1 MYFFRGIPNHL
12 ALLASVRSDTFIYF
26 ICATSFHNKVLL
38 LSALQ
43 TRLRRRT
50 FGTNTCVC
58 DCAVRQSS
66 PPPCYLTAP
75 YLALVSAEIN
85 NYMYVTSTLNVLC
98 HMNSK
103 SATICCTRGHSFITY
118 AQIPGF
124 QTHPH
129 TNKYAQIMT
138 SL

>member
-66 PPPCYLTAP
+66 PPPMLSYR
-75 YLALVSAEIN
+75 ALSGARFRRDKQLHVRHIDIERALSYEQQIGHN
-85 NYMYVTSTLNVLC
+85 LLHKGPFIYNVRT
-98 HMNSK
+98 NSRI
-103 SATICCTRGHSFITY
+103 SD
-118 AQIPGF
+118 PP
-124 QTHPH
+124 TH
-129 TNKYAQIMT
+129 Q
-138 SL
+138 